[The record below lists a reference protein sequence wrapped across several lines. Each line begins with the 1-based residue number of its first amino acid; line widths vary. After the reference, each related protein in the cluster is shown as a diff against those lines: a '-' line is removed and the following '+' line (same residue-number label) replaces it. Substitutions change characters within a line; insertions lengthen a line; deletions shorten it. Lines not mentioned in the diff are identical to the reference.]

1 MSSYNFD
8 ESFQGAK
15 DYSKPQDDSK
25 ILTFVNKIM
34 SSDIRKH
41 SSQRVDNETV
51 VVLKKVNSTLT
62 TSKIFLEI
70 VHASHTSSWSNQFD
84 KCSESVTRQK
94 SIKKK
99 TKFNI
104 IWLKMYISGL
114 VTTLFY
120 KSFDFTY
127 NTVILDQKCHQI
139 CTFWARKWWFL
150 AFFKLFCQMSTK
162 TSGNAVRTLAKIIW
176 SGLCLMHHKTLFI
189 DNFKRFRKFNGF
201 IKALAPW
208 NGIKK
213 L

>member
-34 SSDIRKH
+34 SSDFRKH
-41 SSQRVDNETV
+41 SSQRVDNEIV

-99 TKFNI
+99 KKFNI
-104 IWLKMYISGL
+104 IWSKVSPDLYILG
-114 VTTLFY
+114 
-120 KSFDFTY
+120 
-127 NTVILDQKCHQI
+127 
-139 CTFWARKWWFL
+139 
-150 AFFKLFCQMSTK
+150 
-162 TSGNAVRTLAKIIW
+162 
-176 SGLCLMHHKTLFI
+176 
-189 DNFKRFRKFNGF
+189 
-201 IKALAPW
+201 
-208 NGIKK
+208 
-213 L
+213 

>member
-1 MSSYNFD
+1 MTSGNTATR
-8 ESFQGAK
+8 E
-15 DYSKPQDDSK
+15 
-25 ILTFVNKIM
+25 
-34 SSDIRKH
+34 
-41 SSQRVDNETV
+41 
-51 VVLKKVNSTLT
+51 LT
-62 TSKIFLEI
+62 TKLLLFWKKSTQL
-70 VHASHTSSWSNQFD
+70 WLFD

-150 AFFKLFCQMSTK
+150 AFFKLFCQMAPKHLVMLSEHLPK
-162 TSGNAVRTLAKIIW
+162 SFGQDYVWCIIRHYLLTI
-176 SGLCLMHHKTLFI
+176 SKDLESLMDL
-189 DNFKRFRKFNGF
+189 
-201 IKALAPW
+201 L
-208 NGIKK
+208 K

>member
-1 MSSYNFD
+1 
-8 ESFQGAK
+8 
-15 DYSKPQDDSK
+15 
-25 ILTFVNKIM
+25 M

-41 SSQRVDNETV
+41 SSQRVDNEIV
-51 VVLKKVNSTLT
+51 VVLKKVNSILT

-84 KCSESVTRQK
+84 KCSESITRQK

-162 TSGNAVRTLAKIIW
+162 TSGNAVRTLGQIIW
-176 SGLCLMHHKTLFI
+176 WYFCTTILKILLSPLYSKQCMCRTASESLIYPVECKGRFQTHSDRIILGKVHIKQLF
-189 DNFKRFRKFNGF
+189 
-201 IKALAPW
+201 W
-208 NGIKK
+208 
-213 L
+213 